1 MLSKKAPVTREP
13 ADVKINIKYVLPGEL
28 AEIFLELKRRG
39 IVKSARDAFTQ
50 GLMCLHDRVLQRDL
64 KAAQLKASKRLS
76 EEF

>member
-1 MLSKKAPVTREP
+1 MASKRALVIKEP
-13 ADVKINIKYVLPGEL
+13 ANVKINIKYILSGDL

-39 IVKSARDAFTQ
+39 IIRSSRDAFTQ

-64 KAAQLKASKRLS
+64 KVAQLKASKRLS